1 MFSVVIPAY
10 NEEDAIKPTIE
21 FIDKTLKELNLQGCE
36 LVIVDDGSTDK
47 TPEVLKEYA
56 NSNFVKVVRHPHNL
70 GYGRS
75 LKDGISAASN
85 DSIVI
90 IDCDLTYPFEKVK
103 ELFELYAQGFDM
115 VVGARTGKFYKESVI
130 KSPLRKILRFLVEF
144 SAGRSIPD
152 INSGFRMFSKKTVS
166 TYFKHLCET
175 FSFTT
180 SMTLAYM
187 MTGKTV
193 KYFDIPYHEREGKT
207 KVKLFKDSMRT
218 LQYIVQAITYY
229 NPLKIFLLFAIV
241 CFLCSVIGF
250 LASAFLGLNSGFLLG
265 IGGLLTCIIIMC
277 FGLIADLLKQIMDK

>member
-21 FIDKTLKELNLQGCE
+21 FIEKTLKELNLQGCE
-36 LVIVDDGSTDK
+36 LVIVDDGSNDK
-47 TPEVLKEYA
+47 TQEILKEYED
-56 NSNFVKVVRHPHNL
+56 SNFVKVVRHPHNL

-75 LKDGISAASN
+75 LKDGINSASN

-103 ELFELYAQGFDM
+103 ELFDLYAQGFDM

-152 INSGFRMFSKKTVS
+152 INSGFRIFSKKTV
-166 TYFKHLCET
+166 TKYFKHLCET

-229 NPLKIFLLFAIV
+229 NPLKIFLLFSIV
-241 CFLCSVIGF
+241 CFLCSILGF
-250 LASAFLGLNSGFLLG
+250 LASALLGLKSGFLLG
-265 IGGLLTCIIIMC
+265 VGGLLTCIIIMC
-277 FGLIADLLKQIMDK
+277 FGLVADLLKQIMDK

>member
-21 FIDKTLKELNLQGCE
+21 FVEKTLKELDLKGCE

-47 TPEVLKEYA
+47 TPVVLSEYS
-56 NSNFVKVVRHPHNL
+56 NSSFVKIVRHPHNL

-75 LKDGISAASN
+75 LKDGINAASN

-103 ELFELYAQGFDM
+103 ELFELYSQGFDM
-115 VVGARTGKFYKESVI
+115 VVGARTGKFYKESII

-152 INSGFRMFSKKTVS
+152 INSGFRIFSKKTVS

-229 NPLKIFLLFAIV
+229 NPLKIFLLFTIA
-241 CFLCSVIGF
+241 CFLCSMLGF
-250 LASAFLGLNSGFLLG
+250 LASVLLGLHSGFLLG
-265 IGGLLTCIIIMC
+265 IGGLLTCLIIMC